1 MLEALR
7 RVADDLVRDAADV
20 HPALEYRE
28 IVIGFRTLAAGIGR
42 QYEVEGPAARD
53 PLDDHRRAV
62 ASHTPRGDDRRAWQR
77 RIGRTARASPDPSR
91 GAGEHGRHTSR
102 SGSST

>member
-62 ASHTPRGDDRRAWQR
+62 ESHTPRGHDRRAWQR
-77 RIGRTARASPDPSR
+77 RLVRKAGASLGRESCRER
-91 GAGEHGRHTSR
+91 VVQYV
-102 SGSST
+102 

>member
-62 ASHTPRGDDRRAWQR
+62 ESHTRSEERRVGKECVSPCRARWSPQNYKNMREQR
-77 RIGRTARASPDPSR
+77 ITHKLLS
-91 GAGEHGRHTSR
+91 
-102 SGSST
+102 